1 MSTIDQN
8 KVRIWRRK
16 WYRREGKCLVQELA
30 KKNNIAIRIET
41 IWLTA
46 PLFTFSSF
54 PAFIP
59 LKITPPSEYKSPEG
73 FSVNIPPAAEE
84 VTLLS
89 WTIDSVFPQKK
100 KTKEKTRQKLFINGR
115 EKNILE
121 NGMSKPSLVPYLN
134 HRTNGIHIGFAFPD
148 SGRSFEGN
156 Y

>member
-1 MSTIDQN
+1 MKVKMIST
-8 KVRIWRRK
+8 RRSV
-16 WYRREGKCLVQELA
+16 LVQELA

-46 PLFTFSSF
+46 LFFPTFTFSSF

-89 WTIDSVFPQKK
+89 
-100 KTKEKTRQKLFINGR
+100 
-115 EKNILE
+115 
-121 NGMSKPSLVPYLN
+121 
-134 HRTNGIHIGFAFPD
+134 
-148 SGRSFEGN
+148 
-156 Y
+156 